1 MKNFLKLYNVGFKMK
16 INKKKKNFLKFYKSS
31 VVLKKFLELK
41 MFKLGEGVQ
50 GQGWKGEEKIFSTN
64 RIINK
69 IKRIS
74 RNIEKNFRNRNRT
87 RNTKLA
93 HIL

>member
-1 MKNFLKLYNVGFKMK
+1 
-16 INKKKKNFLKFYKSS
+16 
-31 VVLKKFLELK
+31 

-64 RIINK
+64 RILNK
-69 IKRIS
+69 IKRNS
-74 RNIEKNFRNRNRT
+74 RNKEKDFRNRT